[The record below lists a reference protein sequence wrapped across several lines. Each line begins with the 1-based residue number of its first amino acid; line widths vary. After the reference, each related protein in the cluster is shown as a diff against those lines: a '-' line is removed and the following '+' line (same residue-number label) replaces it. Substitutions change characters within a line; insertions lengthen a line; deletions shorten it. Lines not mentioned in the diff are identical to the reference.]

1 MTSFFV
7 TLEDIEEFL
16 HEINEIHEAK
26 TPPAPE
32 SELCAGRRGGVL
44 QPLISSSPPVG
55 PAALRQ
61 PEFIIAWL
69 YHILHPEGL
78 VTGNANVSS

>member
-1 MTSFFV
+1 MSASWPAS
-7 TLEDIEEFL
+7 LLAQER
-16 HEINEIHEAK
+16 
-26 TPPAPE
+26 TPGLPTGMPRPRDRE
-32 SELCAGRRGGVL
+32 ELCAGRRGGVL

-78 VTGNANVSS
+78 VTGSANVSS